1 MCPLGK
7 LSKNDTAYSFGK
19 KTSEEQGK
27 FYLYHSE
34 LQQVHMWH
42 VYLDIHHYV
51 SGEVKRTTL

>member
-34 LQQVHMWH
+34 LQQVHM
-42 VYLDIHHYV
+42 
-51 SGEVKRTTL
+51 